1 MPPPSIF
8 RSSAASAAVVVLLA
22 CAAAPAA
29 AEKADRD
36 KPLHIEADRMV
47 VDDKKKESLFEGKVV
62 ITQGTMRIE
71 GSRVIV
77 RQDAEGFQYGIAY
90 GKPATFRQKREGV
103 DEYVD
108 GYAERLEFDGKKD
121 LLQMF
126 TNARLTKGADEV
138 RGDYISY
145 NAQTE
150 FFQVT
155 GGGKAASTP
164 TNPEGRVRAVIQPK
178 PKQAPAENDVGP
190 EGGTALKPARELQGG
205 SKR

>member
-8 RSSAASAAVVVLLA
+8 RSSAASTAAAVLLA
-22 CAAAPAA
+22 CVTPHAL
-29 AEKADRD
+29 AEKADRE
-36 KPLHIEADRMV
+36 KPLQIEADRMI
-47 VDDKKKESLFEGKVV
+47 VDDRKKESLFEGKVV

-71 GSRVIV
+71 GDRVIV

-108 GYAERLEFDGKKD
+108 GYGERLEFDGRKD
-121 LLQMF
+121 MLQMF
-126 TNARLTKGADEV
+126 TNARLTKGNDEV

-150 FFQVT
+150 FFQVV
-155 GGGKAASTP
+155 GGGKAAGTA

-178 PKQAPAENDVGP
+178 PKATPSGATP
-190 EGGTALKPARELQGG
+190 EGAATLKPAGDLESGPR
-205 SKR
+205 R